1 MSLVTTQPDRSVRM
15 PDLKGVLLSSEFG
28 LFLLIVLFGGLFY
41 SVSSGFLSSFN
52 IAAMSRAAAINIMI
66 GFSMMAVIAT
76 GGLSLAVGAIGACAA
91 MTCGWLLQE
100 IGLPWPL
107 ALLLAIAVGAALGAI
122 NGVIEVKTGLHSFIV
137 TLATMSLFFGIMIF
151 LTQAQTYRGI
161 PADFVSFGR
170 MKVMGISAAMGPTLI
185 VTAALIVLYGNTRI
199 GKEMLAAGAR
209 PEAARL
215 SGVRVG
221 RMIVLAHA
229 ISGGLAAIAALLLV
243 ARNGAAIPSMAGNLG
258 QDWLLIAFL
267 GPVLGGAVLTGGK
280 ISVIGAFLGAVL
292 VTVLSNGLLLMQIG
306 EFWLQACLG
315 AVLLLAVL
323 LDLARRNYLERRA
336 KQ

>member
-1 MSLVTTQPDRSVRM
+1 MSLVSTQPNTAFQG
-15 PDLKGVLLSSEFG
+15 PDFRRVFLSNEFG
-28 LFLLIVLFGGLFY
+28 LLFLILPFGALFY
-41 SVSSGFLSSFN
+41 SVTAGFLSSFN
-52 IAAMSRAAAINIMI
+52 IAALSRAAAINVMI

-76 GGLSLAVGAIGACAA
+76 GGLSLAVGAIGVCTA
-91 MTCGWLLQE
+91 MTCGWLLQV
-100 IGLPWPL
+100 IGVPWPL
-107 ALLLAIAVGAALGAI
+107 AIALAIATGAFLGAI

-151 LTQAQTYRGI
+151 LTQAETYRGI
-161 PADFVSFGR
+161 PASFVSFGR
-170 MKVMGISAAMGPTLI
+170 LKVMGFSATLGPALF
-185 VTAALIVLYGNTRI
+185 VGAALFVLYNFTRL

-221 RMIVLAHA
+221 SMIVLAHA
-229 ISGGLAAIAALLLV
+229 LSGGISAIAALLLV
-243 ARNGAAIPSMAGNLG
+243 ARNGAAIPSMAGQLG

-280 ISVIGAFLGAVL
+280 ISVVGAFLGAVL

-323 LDLARRNYLERRA
+323 LDLARRTFLERRA

>member
-1 MSLVTTQPDRSVRM
+1 MSLVSSDARKPVWGL
-15 PDLKGVLLSSEFG
+15 DLKRLLLTNEFG
-28 LFLLIVLFGGLFY
+28 LLLLIVVFGTLFY

-52 IAAMSRAAAINIMI
+52 LNSMSRAAAINVMI

-76 GGLSLAVGAIGACAA
+76 GGLSLAVGAIGVCSA
-91 MTCGWLLQE
+91 MMCGWLLQE
-100 IGLPWPL
+100 IVLPWPL
-107 ALLLAIAVGAALGAI
+107 ALVAAIATGASLGAI
-122 NGVIEVKTGLHSFIV
+122 NGMIEVKTRLHSFIV

-161 PADFVSFGR
+161 PASFVSFGR
-170 MKVMGISAAMGPTLI
+170 MKVMGFSATLGPTLI
-185 VTAALIVLYGNTRI
+185 VAAALIVLYNFTRV
-199 GKEMLAAGAR
+199 GKEMLAAGAK
-209 PEAARL
+209 PQAAML

-229 ISGGLAAIAALLLV
+229 LSGGLAAIAALLLV
-243 ARNGAAIPSMAGNLG
+243 ARNGAAIPSMAGQQG

-267 GPVLGGAVLTGGK
+267 GPVLGGAVLTGGT
-280 ISVIGAFLGAVL
+280 ISVVGAFLGAVL

-306 EFWLQACLG
+306 DFWLQATLG

-323 LDLARRNYLERRA
+323 LDLARRKFLERRA
-336 KQ
+336 Q

>member
-1 MSLVTTQPDRSVRM
+1 MSRVSSDARKPVRGL
-15 PDLKGVLLSSEFG
+15 DLKRLLLTNEFG
-28 LFLLIVLFGGLFY
+28 LLLLIVVFGTLFY

-52 IAAMSRAAAINIMI
+52 LNSMSRAAAINVMI

-76 GGLSLAVGAIGACAA
+76 GGLSLAVGAISVCSA
-91 MTCGWLLQE
+91 MMCGWLLQE
-100 IGLPWPL
+100 FAWPWPL
-107 ALLLAIAVGAALGAI
+107 ALVTAIATGASLGAI
-122 NGVIEVKTGLHSFIV
+122 NGMIEVKTRLHSFIV

-161 PADFVSFGR
+161 PASFVSFGR
-170 MKVMGISAAMGPTLI
+170 MKVMGFSATLGPTLI
-185 VTAALIVLYGNTRI
+185 VAAMLIVLYNFTRV
-199 GKEMLAAGAR
+199 GKEMLAAGAK
-209 PEAARL
+209 PQAAML

-229 ISGGLAAIAALLLV
+229 LSGGLAAIAALLLV
-243 ARNGAAIPSMAGNLG
+243 ARNGAAIPSMAGQQG

-280 ISVIGAFLGAVL
+280 ISVVGAFLGAVL

-306 EFWLQACLG
+306 DFWLQATLG
-315 AVLLLAVL
+315 VVLLLAVL
-323 LDLARRNYLERRA
+323 LDLARRKFLERRA
-336 KQ
+336 Q

>member
-1 MSLVTTQPDRSVRM
+1 MSLVTSDAPRPVRW
-15 PDLKGVLLSSEFG
+15 PELRRLLLTNEFG
-28 LFLLIVLFGGLFY
+28 LLLLIVVFGTLFY

-52 IAAMSRAAAINIMI
+52 LNSMSRAAAINVMI

-76 GGLSLAVGAIGACAA
+76 GGLSLAVGAIGVCSA
-91 MTCGWLLQE
+91 MVCGWLLQE
-100 IGLPWPL
+100 IDLTWPL
-107 ALLLAIAVGAALGAI
+107 ALVAAIATGALLGAI
-122 NGVIEVKTGLHSFIV
+122 NGMIEVKTRLHSFIV

-161 PADFVSFGR
+161 PASFVSFGR
-170 MKVMGISAAMGPTLI
+170 MKVMGLSATLGPTLI
-185 VTAALIVLYGNTRI
+185 VAVALIILYNFTRV
-199 GKEMLAAGAR
+199 GKEMLAAGAK
-209 PEAARL
+209 PQAAML

-229 ISGGLAAIAALLLV
+229 LSGGLAAIAALLLV
-243 ARNGAAIPSMAGNLG
+243 ARNGAAIPSMAGQQG

-280 ISVIGAFLGAVL
+280 ISVVGAFLGAVL

-306 EFWLQACLG
+306 DFWLQATLG
-315 AVLLLAVL
+315 ATLLLAVL
-323 LDLARRNYLERRA
+323 LDLARRKFIERRA
-336 KQ
+336 Q

>member
-1 MSLVTTQPDRSVRM
+1 MRRL
-15 PDLKGVLLSSEFG
+15 LLSNEFG
-28 LFLLIVLFGGLFY
+28 LLLLIVAFGTLFY

-52 IAAMSRAAAINIMI
+52 LNSMSRAAAINVMI

-76 GGLSLAVGAIGACAA
+76 GGLSLAVGAIGVCSA
-91 MTCGWLLQE
+91 MVCGWLLQE
-100 IGLPWPL
+100 FGMPWPF
-107 ALLLAIAVGAALGAI
+107 ALITAIATGATLGAI
-122 NGVIEVKTGLHSFIV
+122 NGTIEVKTQLHSFIV

-161 PADFVSFGR
+161 PASFVSFGR
-170 MKVMGISAAMGPTLI
+170 MKVMGLSATLGPTLI
-185 VTAALIVLYGNTRI
+185 VAVALIVLYSFTRV
-199 GKEMLAAGAR
+199 GKEMLAAGAK
-209 PEAARL
+209 PEAAML

-229 ISGGLAAIAALLLV
+229 LSGGLAAIAALLLV
-243 ARNGAAIPSMAGNLG
+243 ARNGAAIPSMAGQQG

-280 ISVIGAFLGAVL
+280 ISVVGAFLGAVL

-306 EFWLQACLG
+306 DFWLQATLG

-323 LDLARRNYLERRA
+323 IDLARRKFLERRA
-336 KQ
+336 Q